1 MISDSPRRRL
11 PRWASTL
18 VVLGVSIL
26 CLTPFPGRSAIETL
40 GSTVLEPIQFGV
52 SGTFGELASVID
64 TLQRVRTLAAEN
76 RDLRDRNDE
85 LESDVVRLH
94 ELEVENRELRN
105 LLSLR
110 DQAGPGGFIPTT
122 VIARDDTPYVQA
134 ITIDRGA
141 NDGVKEDAVV
151 ITHKGLVGRV
161 ERVNPTSAKVRLIND
176 LNSSVGVRLQT
187 ESRTTGVLRGQSQG
201 NLMVIAYIPQTDEVE
216 AGDVVI
222 TSGLGEVFP
231 EGLVVGKVARVERK
245 DADPFQAAVVE
256 PAVEMDKLERLYVL
270 ADSPPMDR

>member
-26 CLTPFPGRSAIETL
+26 CLTPFLGRGAIETL

-64 TLQRVRTLAAEN
+64 TLQRVRTLATEN

-110 DQAGPGGFIPTT
+110 DQSGSSAFIPAS

-134 ITIDRGA
+134 ITIDRGG

-187 ESRTTGVLRGQSQG
+187 ESRTTGVLRGQAQG
-201 NLMVIAYIPQTDEVE
+201 NLMVIAYIPQSDQVQS
-216 AGDVVI
+216 GDVVI
-222 TSGLGEVFP
+222 TSGLGEVFT
-231 EGLVVGKVARVERK
+231 EGLVGGKVARVERK

-270 ADSPPMDR
+270 ADAGAR